1 MSQESGQCGQASL
14 IPSKPFQASPEAA
27 FCFVRPAGR
36 IHLRVQVPYEPGRG
50 IVSRTARVSITS
62 GIRRKPQA
70 KRWPDEQKPH
80 KRRGLDEKAKLFK
93 DRYLHGKL

>member
-50 IVSRTARVSITS
+50 NR
-62 GIRRKPQA
+62 
-70 KRWPDEQKPH
+70 
-80 KRRGLDEKAKLFK
+80 
-93 DRYLHGKL
+93 